1 MVNISALNWR
11 VVFIEI
17 TGLGI
22 DEFVSEGKK
31 DWE

>member
-1 MVNISALNWR
+1 MVNTSALNWR

-22 DEFVSEGKK
+22 DEFVVSEGKK
-31 DWE
+31 D